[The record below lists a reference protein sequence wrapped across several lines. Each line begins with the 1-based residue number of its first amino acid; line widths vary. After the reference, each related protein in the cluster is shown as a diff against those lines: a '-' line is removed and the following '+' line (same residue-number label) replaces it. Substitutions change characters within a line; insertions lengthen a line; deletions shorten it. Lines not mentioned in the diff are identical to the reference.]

1 MIPVLIVVFIFK
13 FVQGSCMMT
22 GVSEVPVVEV
32 HASNIV
38 ELWPSLVHAIRS
50 STFVAIDTV
59 SWGLSCQI

>member
-1 MIPVLIVVFIFK
+1 MN
-13 FVQGSCMMT
+13 

-32 HASNIV
+32 HASNII

-59 SWGLSCQI
+59 SLDYCLRVGIKLVQCLFQAC